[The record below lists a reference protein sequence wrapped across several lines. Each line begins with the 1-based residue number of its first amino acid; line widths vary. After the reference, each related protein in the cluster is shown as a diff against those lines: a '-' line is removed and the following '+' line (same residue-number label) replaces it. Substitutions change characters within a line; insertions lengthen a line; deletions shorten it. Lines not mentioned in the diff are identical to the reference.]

1 MITIETEIIIE
12 IEILIF
18 NKTVTKIKDICK
30 DQEAENITE
39 IMIDNIKIIIINT
52 TNLKLIGM
60 LKQEIEVVK
69 EEDTMQDTIID
80 LIIIINK
87 ISTEETII
95 KTIIKEKA
103 IAKAKILSKKVIVLV
118 VAVQVVEASGLVLGV
133 MEMQDIIDIK

>member
-118 VAVQVVEASGLVLGV
+118 VAVQVVEA
-133 MEMQDIIDIK
+133 